1 MLDTSLPTAQMA
13 PATFAARGATS
24 PAHRARTHGMPAAM
38 PLGLGLPVLGW
49 QLLFFATPLV
59 YLVVITFWQVKSF
72 RLEPA
77 FVLDN
82 WARILGAGTFHNALL
97 YTLKVAAVTTG
108 LSMLIALPVAYTIAL
123 RLPARLRNLAVALL
137 VVPVFSSYL
146 LRIYAWQIVLSPQ
159 GLINSV
165 LAWLGVDALPLLG
178 GAFSLYVGL
187 LSLTLPVVILVLV
200 FAISGVDGTLIEAA
214 ENLGC
219 RRSRVIAHVL
229 LPAIRP
235 ALVLGA
241 STAFLLA
248 FGDYVSP
255 VFMTGSSPPTLSI
268 LIVDTVKS
276 GSQWPR
282 ASVIGVAMLTCLA
295 LVFVGAR
302 LMTTRRTGFA
312 AKEAP

>member
-1 MLDTSLPTAQMA
+1 MLDTPLPTVLVGSLTTR
-13 PATFAARGATS
+13 ATESEAY
-24 PAHRARTHGMPAAM
+24 RARTHGSPAAL
-38 PLGLGLPVLGW
+38 PLGLGLPVLAW
-49 QLLFFATPLV
+49 QLLFFAAPLA

-77 FVLDN
+77 FVMDN
-82 WARILGAGTFHNALL
+82 WTRILGAATFHSAML
-97 YTLKVAAVTTG
+97 YTLKVAATTTV
-108 LSMLIALPVAYTIAL
+108 LSMLVAFPVAYTIAL

-146 LRIYAWQIVLSPQ
+146 LRVYAWQIVLSPQ
-159 GLINSV
+159 GIINSL
-165 LAWLGVDALPLLG
+165 LAWAGSDALPLLG
-178 GAFSLYVGL
+178 GAFALYVGL
-187 LSLTLPVVILVLV
+187 LSLTLPVVVLVLV
-200 FAISGVDGTLIEAA
+200 FAISGVDGSLIEAA

-219 RRSRVIAHVL
+219 RRSRVIVHVL

-235 ALVLGA
+235 ALVLAA

-248 FGDYVSP
+248 FGDFVSP

-282 ASVIGVAMLTCLA
+282 ASVIGVAMLAILA
-295 LVFVGAR
+295 AVFVGAK
-302 LMTTRRTGFA
+302 LLTVRRAPA
-312 AKEAP
+312 AGKENP

>member
-1 MLDTSLPTAQMA
+1 MLDTPLPNVPVSSLTPGDTQ
-13 PATFAARGATS
+13 S
-24 PAHRARTHGMPAAM
+24 KAHRGRTHASSAAM
-38 PLGLGLPVLGW
+38 PMTLGLPALAW
-49 QLLFFATPLV
+49 QLLFFAAPLA

-77 FVLDN
+77 FVMDN
-82 WARILGAGTFHNALL
+82 WVRILGAGTFHNALL
-97 YTLKVAAVTTG
+97 YTMKVAATTTV
-108 LSMLIALPVAYTIAL
+108 LSMLVAFPVAYTIAL
-123 RLPARLRNLAVALL
+123 RLPDKLRNLAVALL

-146 LRIYAWQIVLSPQ
+146 LRVYAWQIVLSPQ
-159 GLINSV
+159 GIINSL
-165 LAWLGVDALPLLG
+165 LAWIGIDALPLLG
-178 GAFSLYVGL
+178 GAFSLYIGL

-235 ALVLGA
+235 ALILGA

-248 FGDYVSP
+248 FGDFVSP

-282 ASVIGVAMLTCLA
+282 ASVIGVAMLAILA
-295 LVFVGAR
+295 AVFIGAK
-302 LMTTRRTGFA
+302 LLTTRRTKVA
-312 AKEAP
+312 IKDKP